1 MTTPN
6 PSPTP
11 SEQSEAPQA
20 STADVLLIERL
31 PAVLAAALPADGS
44 PGDAG
49 SAADAENTEVHA
61 EALHQLCLA
70 DGLLELLDWTHQGVG
85 ADPLACFWLAGLR
98 WHRLVTG
105 GFPAA
110 APCPPSR
117 SVDEQLSAQLGT
129 VDAGR
134 PHGLAPLSLRTGTEA
149 PGVDGLASGEMA
161 YPTTPAQPERD
172 DPAVLLRV
180 VPLAL
185 VPYVDDTLR
194 AQWVRQALAL
204 THGHPRVLDRARSLV
219 QLLHRAASAPAAEL
233 AEQAETLRDELDE
246 LLTGAAGDAAVDAA
260 AADTLRRQL
269 QALLEAAPSST
280 ADDGDLPAAL
290 TELVA
295 AWRRVTRP
303 AG

>member
-1 MTTPN
+1 MTTPS

-11 SEQSEAPQA
+11 SEHPATPQA

-31 PAVLAAALPADGS
+31 PAVLAAALPAGGA
-44 PGDAG
+44 PGD
-49 SAADAENTEVHA
+49 DIPENGEAHAEVHA

-110 APCPPSR
+110 APRPPSR
-117 SVDEQLSAQLGT
+117 SVDEQLSAQLRAAGT
-129 VDAGR
+129 GARRSDEA
-134 PHGLAPLSLRTGTEA
+134 APLSLRAGTEV

-161 YPTTPAQPERD
+161 YPRTPAQPERE

-185 VPYVDDTLR
+185 VPYIDETLR

-204 THGHPRVLDRARSLV
+204 THGHPRILDRARSLV
-219 QLLHRAASAPAAEL
+219 QLLHRAASAPATEL
-233 AEQAETLRDELDE
+233 AEQAQTLRDELDE
-246 LLTGAAGDAAVDAA
+246 LLTGAAGEAAVDAA
-260 AADTLRRQL
+260 AAETLRRQL
-269 QALLEAAPSST
+269 QALFDAPST
-280 ADDGDLPAAL
+280 GDTVPVPGAL
-290 TELVA
+290 GELIA
-295 AWRRVTRP
+295 EWRRVTRP